1 VSNDPSWDDIFAS
14 QPDDAR
20 AQPTAA
26 PLTRRQLRE
35 AEGRERPA
43 ERSVPR
49 DGGSTE
55 AGGGAPPLVR
65 RGGPGGGGGDWNG
78 LPKRRR
84 RLGWLWALLT
94 LAVLAGGAAFAAW
107 TLFEPQVREVMG
119 WQLPTDYEGTGNGEE
134 VVVVI
139 NDGDIGEDIANNL
152 HDQGVTMTFDAF
164 YDVLLAE
171 EPTFMPGTYKLQ
183 KQMSAASALAA
194 LQDPANRVVAGALI
208 IEGTTLPTALQN
220 LSDGTGIPLAE
231 FEAASADLASFGV
244 PAEAPSLEGYLF
256 PATYEFEPGQTA
268 QQILQR
274 LVNETFTRLDAAGVG
289 ADDRHRVLTLAGLVQ
304 KEGGPEAD
312 FPRVARVF
320 QNRIDQGM
328 RLQSDATV
336 SYGTGNKS
344 IFTEDEERADAS
356 NPYNTYAN
364 DGLPVG
370 PISAPGQ
377 AAIDAVLNPEPG
389 PWLYFVLVNGETGET
404 RFSVTGAEH
413 EAAVEVWQQWVRDN
427 PDWNTGG

>member
-1 VSNDPSWDDIFAS
+1 VTNDPSWDEIFSS

-20 AQPTAA
+20 ANPAPV

-43 ERSVPR
+43 DPR
-49 DGGSTE
+49 PAPADGD
-55 AGGGAPPLVR
+55 AGGPPEVR
-65 RGGPGGGGGDWNG
+65 RGGPGGGGGDWSG
-78 LPKRRR
+78 MPRRKR

-94 LAVLAGGAAFAAW
+94 LIVLAGGAAFAAW
-107 TLFEPQVREVMG
+107 TFFEPQVREVMG

-139 NDGDIGEDIANNL
+139 NDGDIGEDIATTL
-152 HDQGVTMTFDAF
+152 HEQGVTMTFDAF

-171 EPTFMPGTYKLQ
+171 EPTFMPGTYRLQ
-183 KQMSAASALAA
+183 KEMSAESALAA

-208 IEGTTLPTALQN
+208 IEGTTLPTALEN
-220 LSDGTGIPLAE
+220 LSEGTGIPLAD
-231 FEAASADLASFGV
+231 FEAASKDLASFGL
-244 PAEAPSLEGYLF
+244 PPEAPSLEGYLF

-274 LVNETFTRLDAAGVG
+274 LVSETFSRLDAAGVP
-289 ADDRHRVLTLAGLVQ
+289 ATDRHRVLTLAGLVQ
-304 KEGGPEAD
+304 KEGGPEVD
-312 FPRVARVF
+312 FPKVARVF

-364 DGLPVG
+364 DGLPIG

-377 AAIDAVLNPEPG
+377 AAIDAVLNPVPG
-389 PWLYFVLVNGETGET
+389 PWLYFVLINGETGET
-404 RFSVTGAEH
+404 AFSVTADEH
-413 EAAVEVWQQWVRDN
+413 EAAVEVWQQWLRDN